1 MPIVQK
7 QSNLQQAEDCYI
19 ASNLRK
25 TTHYSRRGDS
35 GDVEGI
41 VVIVVFDEEANFLIA
56 KRWVIVYII
65 W

>member
-19 ASNLRK
+19 ASNLCK
-25 TTHYSRRGDS
+25 TTHYSHRGDS
-35 GDVEGI
+35 GDVEGV
-41 VVIVVFDEEANFLIA
+41 VVIVVFDEEPDFLVV
-56 KRWVIVYII
+56 KRRVIVYII